1 MNFISNIWNSGINFK
16 NRDGLEGDGENIKVK
31 NKGDVLVGSSS
42 EIEKNYSGEN
52 DNSNLEDGNTQK
64 NESELTPIYHE
75 NVNANN
81 DASAIQQKKEA
92 AQLANERSVKK
103 NVNSSEIQHDSCV
116 SADTKQE
123 SDVGNTRKNLIEYT
137 KSVGVDVEEVS
148 QKAIESAKLLGNFL
162 FSVANKAGKTVTET
176 AKHLK
181 HTVEDKSILGDFN
194 KEQEAFLR
202 NKSSGSC
209 DTPVAPWVGYVDE
222 ETVKQ
227 QILSL
232 SKDKRNFMRNPP
244 TGVQF
249 QFNVDSI
256 YPVASIML
264 EEDPELRK
272 MRFELVP
279 KFVSEENFWRN
290 YFYRVSLVKQSTQL
304 TSMTQEESGS
314 TVYSAALS
322 PEDKKKV
329 QALREEEEVVADSPT
344 HEFVSD
350 AYEGSHVSEE
360 DIKEGMRQLGV
371 EGKLEQ
377 PSNEED
383 WEKELQQELC
393 EYEVVTD
400 GRNVEDDAEWDEEIQ
415 QMLKAENLEDKK

>member
-1 MNFISNIWNSGINFK
+1 
-16 NRDGLEGDGENIKVK
+16 
-31 NKGDVLVGSSS
+31 
-42 EIEKNYSGEN
+42 
-52 DNSNLEDGNTQK
+52 
-64 NESELTPIYHE
+64 
-75 NVNANN
+75 
-81 DASAIQQKKEA
+81 
-92 AQLANERSVKK
+92 
-103 NVNSSEIQHDSCV
+103 
-116 SADTKQE
+116 
-123 SDVGNTRKNLIEYT
+123 
-137 KSVGVDVEEVS
+137 
-148 QKAIESAKLLGNFL
+148 
-162 FSVANKAGKTVTET
+162 
-176 AKHLK
+176 
-181 HTVEDKSILGDFN
+181 SILGDFN

-202 NKSSGSC
+202 SKSSGSC

-249 QFNVDSI
+249 QFSVDSI

-304 TSMTQEESGS
+304 TSMTQEKKGGSS
-314 TVYSAALS
+314 TVYSAALT
-322 PEDKKKV
+322 PEEKKKG
-329 QALREEEEVVADSPT
+329 QTLHEEEEETADSPT

-360 DIKEGMRQLGV
+360 DIKEGMKQLGV
-371 EGKLEQ
+371 EGKTEQ
-377 PSNEED
+377 PSNDED

-400 GRNVEDDAEWDEEIQ
+400 GTNAEDDAEWDEEIQ
-415 QMLKAENLEDKK
+415 QMLKAENLDERK